1 MQAQDPNR
9 GKTCTPVSF
18 EPHTAPVRVRPTQL
32 CSPFHPTPK
41 LWQIVRGLV
50 HLTILITNTRIQ
62 HSCARLYTFRPITLP
77 SKKNQ
82 PPSAP
87 KSKAKTVKEY
97 HYPCV
102 CLSCPFPLHR
112 RERESASN
120 GDFWGPTP
128 KRKGRQPFPSPPT
141 KASSTSHR
149 LLPFSFPFHSFH
161 SFHPCKGLAPEK
173 KKSKKREKRER
184 ERTNKQTN
192 IHNKTTQEER
202 RRKIRRAVLNLIPS
216 SP

>member
-1 MQAQDPNR
+1 MHPCLLRTTYCSGTGAPDPALFSVPSNPQALAD
-9 GKTCTPVSF
+9 
-18 EPHTAPVRVRPTQL
+18 
-32 CSPFHPTPK
+32 
-41 LWQIVRGLV
+41 
-50 HLTILITNTRIQ
+50 
-62 HSCARLYTFRPITLP
+62 CARPGAPNNSNNKHTYPTLLCATLYLSPYNLAI
-77 SKKNQ
+77 KKNQ